1 MSVTGAICACVLS
14 WVGASFG
21 NASDPLEFE
30 RARASVIRG
39 AVAAVETS
47 IVTIETIGGAQ
58 PLATSPTDSPGPRR
72 RPRPSRVVSER
83 FRIAEGPTTG
93 LIVSPDGL
101 ILTSSFNFARDPAV
115 ITVTLADGS
124 RHVGTRLGVDYIRRL
139 ALVRIDASNLR
150 TCGWVPHEELR
161 VGQYAIACGR
171 GLDAVRAAPTFGI
184 VSALGRR
191 NGNAVQTDAKTSPVN
206 YGGPLIDIE
215 GRVMGLIV
223 PMAGAGGALAG
234 AAWYDSGI
242 GFAVP
247 KDKIDFVFDRL
258 VAGEIIEPGKIG
270 VLLEPDEP
278 SPVPFLDDLFDWS
291 KGVKIREVARTS
303 PAARAK
309 LRSGDRILAL
319 DGRPISDLPEL
330 QRRLSD
336 RAAGED
342 VTLTIKRRWRKS
354 FDVEITLARSG
365 DIAGLGDEPP
375 PVSTEADTP
384 EKEGEFPTTQPASD

>member
-1 MSVTGAICACVLS
+1 MIATFMLCALALP
-14 WVGASFG
+14 WVGEAIG
-21 NASDPLEFE
+21 GAPDPVEME

-39 AVAAVETS
+39 AVASAESS
-47 IVTIETIGGAQ
+47 IVTIETMGGAQ
-58 PLATSPTDSPGPRR
+58 PLAESPADTLGPRR
-72 RPRPSRVVSER
+72 GPRRSGPVRER
-83 FRIAEGPTTG
+83 FQIAEGPTTG

-101 ILTSSFNFARDPAV
+101 IITSSFNFARDPAV

-124 RHVGTRLGVDYIRRL
+124 RHVGKRLGVDYIRRL
-139 ALVRIDASNLR
+139 ALVRINASNLP
-150 TCGWVPHEELR
+150 TCGWAPYDDLR

-171 GLDAVRAAPTFGI
+171 GLDARHAAPSFGI

-191 NGNAVQTDAKTSPVN
+191 NGNAIQTDAKTSPVN

-215 GRVMGLIV
+215 GQVMGVIV

-247 KDKIDFVFDRL
+247 KYKIDFVLDRL
-258 VAGEIIEPGKIG
+258 IAGEIIEPGKIG
-270 VLLEPDEP
+270 VILETDEP
-278 SPVPFLDDLFDWS
+278 GVMPFLDDLFDWS

-309 LRSGDRILAL
+309 MRGGDRILAL
-319 DGRPISDLPEL
+319 DGHPISDLPEL

-336 RAAGED
+336 RAAGEN

-354 FDVEITLARSG
+354 FDVEITLARAVE
-365 DIAGLGDEPP
+365 IRGLGNEPP

-384 EKEGEFPTTQPASD
+384 ENEDDFPATQPASD